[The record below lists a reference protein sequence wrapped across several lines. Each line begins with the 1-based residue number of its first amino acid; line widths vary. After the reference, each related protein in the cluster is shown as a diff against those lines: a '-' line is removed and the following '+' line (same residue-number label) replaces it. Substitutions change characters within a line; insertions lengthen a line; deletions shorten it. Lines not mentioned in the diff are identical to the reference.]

1 MNSLFAGPNLLV
13 GGLVA
18 VGLVGAVAGA
28 FVLGSQNTKVLTEA
42 LAEPLNGATAAKV
55 EISAGSGNLTIDR
68 LSGGE
73 DLLAGGALEYT
84 EKQGVPARTREQS
97 SGQTVFALRTG
108 NSGKPWFR
116 LPWEACN
123 AATTW
128 QIHLNPAVSLDLTA
142 FSGGGNLKLNLTG
155 TALRGLLAETGGGN
169 VDVVIPQNAA
179 DLNAA
184 LKTGAG
190 NVTVAVGSGL
200 AGSSTLNAKS
210 GAGNVTIHLPDGV
223 AARIHASSG
232 VSKVIIDPRFSQLD
246 KNTYQSPDY
255 DSAANKIEITASSGA
270 GNVIVDVQ

>member
-1 MNSLFAGPNLLV
+1 MNTLFSGPNLLV

-28 FVLGSQNTKVLTEA
+28 FAWGSQGAKVFTDT
-42 LAEPLNGATAAKV
+42 LAEPLNGASAAKV

-68 LSGGE
+68 LTTGE
-73 DLLAGGALEYT
+73 ALLAGGTLEYT
-84 EKQGVPARTREQS
+84 EKQGVPARTREQG

-108 NSGKPWFR
+108 DSGKPWLR

-142 FSGGGNLKLNLTG
+142 FSGGGNLKLDLAG
-155 TALRGLLAETGGGN
+155 AILRELSAETGGGN
-169 VDVVIPQNAA
+169 VDVVLPENAA
-179 DLNAA
+179 DLTAA
-184 LKTGAG
+184 VKTGAG
-190 NVTVAVGSGL
+190 NVTVTVGSGL

-232 VSKVIIDPRFSQLD
+232 VSKVIIDPRFGQLD

-255 DSAANKIEITASSGA
+255 DSAAKKIEINASSGA
-270 GNVIVDVQ
+270 GNVTVDVK